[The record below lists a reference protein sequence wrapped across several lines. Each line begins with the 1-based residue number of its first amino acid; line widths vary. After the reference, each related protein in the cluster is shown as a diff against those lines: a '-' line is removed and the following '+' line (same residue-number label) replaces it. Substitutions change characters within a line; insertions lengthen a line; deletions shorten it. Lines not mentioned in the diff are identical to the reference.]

1 MDRTFLAVSLATA
14 VLLVAGVGAGVFLG
28 GSGLFDRQP
37 RVDATVTNFTS
48 DPALCVAEPDTTP
61 DVDLGNTTRGSFL
74 IVRTNVTV
82 AGPGVE
88 ITDATLSETG
98 LANYTLRY
106 EPTAGNGDECPDGE
120 RAVVRT
126 QTVFQVPHPGGEPFG
141 VTVLLDEE
149 QLFRLRNTPEGF
161 EVRNATA

>member
-48 DPALCVAEPDTTP
+48 DPAVCVDDPNTIP
-61 DVDLGNTTRGSFL
+61 DVDIGNTTRGSFL

-82 AGPGVE
+82 AGPDVE

-98 LANYTLRY
+98 LANYTLTY
-106 EPTAGNGDECPDGE
+106 ETTAGDGDACPDGE

-126 QTVFQVPHPGGEPFG
+126 QTVFQLPHPGGEPFG
-141 VTVLLDEE
+141 VTVLLDDER
-149 QLFRLRNTPEGF
+149 LFRLRNTPEGF